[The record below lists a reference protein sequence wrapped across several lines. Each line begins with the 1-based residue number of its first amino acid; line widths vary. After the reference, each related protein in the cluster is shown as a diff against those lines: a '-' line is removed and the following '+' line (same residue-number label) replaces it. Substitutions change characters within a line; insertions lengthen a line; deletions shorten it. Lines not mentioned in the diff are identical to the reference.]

1 MYVRVQYYKETGFY
15 AGCRYTYY
23 TDLML
28 NVGDKVIA
36 PTVNAARQKAIVTDV
51 DVPMPSFPCR
61 SITEYD
67 PEAEEVI
74 VND

>member
-15 AGCRYTYY
+15 AGGRYTYQ

-36 PTVNAARQKAIVTDV
+36 PTVNAPRQKAIVTDV

-67 PEAEEVI
+67 PEGELTYA
-74 VND
+74 D